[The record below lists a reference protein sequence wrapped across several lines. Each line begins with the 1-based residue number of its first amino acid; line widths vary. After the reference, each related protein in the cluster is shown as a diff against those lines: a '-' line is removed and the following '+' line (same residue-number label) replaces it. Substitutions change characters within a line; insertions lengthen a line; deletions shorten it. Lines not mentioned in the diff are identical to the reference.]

1 LIEQREPQPDDESAP
16 GGRRS
21 GPATPA
27 EQRDALLRAGVL
39 PDVAEE
45 ILWRD
50 SQLSLARLELYDEAS
65 RNGWLRSDRY
75 RDELRR
81 INEQRVSIED
91 EIGIDAYDRYL
102 YETGQ
107 PNRVAVESVLPGSA
121 GEESG
126 LLPGDVIQRYGDVK
140 VLDFQDLRAATSA
153 GERDELVSVIVVRG
167 GEPVEL
173 LLPRGPIGIGL
184 EATRA
189 EPDG

>member
-1 LIEQREPQPDDESAP
+1 
-16 GGRRS
+16 
-21 GPATPA
+21 
-27 EQRDALLRAGVL
+27 
-39 PDVAEE
+39 
-45 ILWRD
+45 
-50 SQLSLARLELYDEAS
+50 LARLELYDEAS